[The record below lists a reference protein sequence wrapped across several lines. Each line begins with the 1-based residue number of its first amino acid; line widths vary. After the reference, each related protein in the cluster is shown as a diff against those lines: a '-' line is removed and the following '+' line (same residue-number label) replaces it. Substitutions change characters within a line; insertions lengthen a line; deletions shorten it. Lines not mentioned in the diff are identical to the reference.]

1 VQPKPSPGRRSPKLV
16 ATGAFILPERR
27 HCKGRYR
34 KALMPLPDQEPPP
47 LVIVQRKL
55 LDSYSLSSLAI
66 GGFDRAE
73 KLVASQTLDGMR
85 QRDRGPHG

>member
-1 VQPKPSPGRRSPKLV
+1 
-16 ATGAFILPERR
+16 
-27 HCKGRYR
+27 
-34 KALMPLPDQEPPP
+34 MPLPDQEPPP